1 MENEALSD
9 YENGLRIFARMIAR
23 AYRQELAEN
32 KAAGSGLTNSLKQ
45 GIEPVN
51 QEGRQLIL
59 AEEKHEFKPEK
70 AKAIRKKAVKKS
82 LKTAGGN
89 HG

>member
-45 GIEPVN
+45 DW
-51 QEGRQLIL
+51 
-59 AEEKHEFKPEK
+59 
-70 AKAIRKKAVKKS
+70 KS
-82 LKTAGGN
+82 VV
-89 HG
+89 